1 MKTTFSHSEPVE
13 EKPAL
18 ERLAKK
24 KKKHAQKQ
32 QMWDKM
38 SHGAS
43 VIFKG
48 VGSVEKTVMF
58 GPQMIFMRAERTG
71 QAA

>member
-1 MKTTFSHSEPVE
+1 
-13 EKPAL
+13 
-18 ERLAKK
+18 
-24 KKKHAQKQ
+24 
-32 QMWDKM
+32 MWGKM

-48 VGSVEKTVMF
+48 VGNAEKTVMF
-58 GPQMIFMRAERTG
+58 GPGTIFMRAERAG